1 MASSLD
7 VGVMTSSYAVWED
20 RRLDGVWRTPEN
32 GRSEVRVVKD
42 DKLTPLQPSR
52 DSVKKLITTLIA
64 FGLAAFTVYL
74 LGPLQLEL
82 PRLGAQGRLS
92 GHFIKVEIEGI
103 PEQTFSGVDGLS
115 AEIEVI
121 EFTDGATRET
131 RKRPGRV
138 KYGDITL
145 KRGVTAD
152 RKEMYQWFQDTAQ
165 VPEKTQRKS
174 MSIVLFD
181 AAGKETARYNLFEC
195 FPKSWHGPMQVT
207 ETSALAI
214 EKIEIAI
221 EKVERAR

>member
-1 MASSLD
+1 MVAQSQGLS
-7 VGVMTSSYAVWED
+7 
-20 RRLDGVWRTPEN
+20 RTT
-32 GRSEVRVVKD
+32 RSVNA
-42 DKLTPLQPSR
+42 TGQG
-52 DSVKKLITTLIA
+52 DSVKKLITTLVA
-64 FGLAAFTVYL
+64 FGLAAFAVYL
-74 LGPLQLEL
+74 LGPLQVEL
-82 PRLGAQGRLS
+82 PTLGAQARVA
-92 GHFIKVEIEGI
+92 GHHIKVEIEGVA
-103 PEQTFSGVDGLS
+103 EQSFSSVDGLS
-115 AEIEVI
+115 GEIEVI
-121 EFTDGATRET
+121 EFTDGATGET

-165 VPEKTQRKS
+165 IPAKTQRKN
-174 MSIVLFD
+174 MSIILYD

-207 ETSALAI
+207 EMSALAI